1 MCVALLDL
9 DHFKAYN
16 DEHGH
21 PAGDRLLKAASAAW
35 EGRLR
40 KTDLLA
46 RYGGEEFA
54 VLLPDCQLGNAME
67 IAERLRTAQPE
78 GTCSIGVADWDG
90 RQDEDE
96 LIARADRALYAAKA
110 GGRNQCRS
118 DAAPRPATAHA
129 SPSRRWS
136 QRGPHPPGPVPGPP
150 VGEANPAVEVA
161 ALGCPQPL
169 ASGLRDHRS
178 SPRIAL
184 VGGAEVGF
192 LLVAGVLAGVAG
204 SVAGLASLVSYP
216 ALLAVGLP
224 ALTANV
230 TNTVALVLYTV
241 GAASFSRQELA
252 GQAARLRRLSM
263 VTVAGGAT
271 GAALL
276 LSTPAEVFELL
287 VPVLIG
293 AASLVLLLQPG
304 ITRLAGGMVDE
315 RSPAL
320 LAGVFGVGVYGG
332 YFGAA
337 AGVVLLA
344 LLTVSVAEPL
354 ARLVAARNVAL
365 GLANLVAAA
374 GFALFGPVR
383 WAAAA
388 PLAAGFL
395 IGGGIGPGLV
405 RRLPGNRLRVGI
417 ALLGLGL
424 AVKLGLDTFGQAAGP
439 G

>member
-1 MCVALLDL
+1 V
-9 DHFKAYN
+9 
-16 DEHGH
+16 HG
-21 PAGDRLLKAASAAW
+21 
-35 EGRLR
+35 
-40 KTDLLA
+40 
-46 RYGGEEFA
+46 
-54 VLLPDCQLGNAME
+54 
-67 IAERLRTAQPE
+67 
-78 GTCSIGVADWDG
+78 AD
-90 RQDEDE
+90 
-96 LIARADRALYAAKA
+96 
-110 GGRNQCRS
+110 
-118 DAAPRPATAHA
+118 
-129 SPSRRWS
+129 
-136 QRGPHPPGPVPGPP
+136 V
-150 VGEANPAVEVA
+150 V
-161 ALGCPQPL
+161 
-169 ASGLRDHRS
+169 
-178 SPRIAL
+178 
-184 VGGAEVGF
+184 F

-241 GAASFSRQELA
+241 GAATFSRRELA
-252 GQAARLRRLSM
+252 GQAGRLRRLTL
-263 VTVAGGAT
+263 VTTAGGAV

-293 AASLVLLLQPG
+293 GASLVLLLQPA
-304 ITRLAGGMVDE
+304 ITRRTGGMVDE
-315 RSPAL
+315 RRPAL
-320 LAGVFGVGVYGG
+320 LAGVFGIGVYAG

-365 GLANLVAAA
+365 GLANTVAAV

-395 IGGGIGPGLV
+395 LGGTLGPGLV
-405 RRLPGNRLRVGI
+405 RRLPGGRLRVAI
-417 ALLGLGL
+417 ALLGLGV
-424 AVKLGLDTFGQAAGP
+424 AVKLGVDAIGQVGTAG
-439 G
+439 